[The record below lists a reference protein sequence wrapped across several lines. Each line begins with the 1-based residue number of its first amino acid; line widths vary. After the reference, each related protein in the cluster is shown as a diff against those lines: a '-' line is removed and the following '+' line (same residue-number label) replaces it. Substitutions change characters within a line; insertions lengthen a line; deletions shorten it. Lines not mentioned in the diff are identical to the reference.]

1 MFKIDRITQHLLF
14 FLAFITFNDLIAG
27 NSKAYINGSIHTFD
41 RNLTIVDSLLVRDG
55 IIQQIGTQA
64 EVIKSIDESTE
75 IIDLNGKMMMPSFHD
90 AHAHPIWNGMDFLQC
105 SVFDLLTINEIQER
119 IHACLD
125 EDHVKSSGWVLGAG
139 LNAGLFPSANP
150 NKALFDE
157 VSKDVPI
164 YIEMSDGHNAL
175 VNSKALELAGITK
188 ETKDPFKG
196 IIERDPVTGEPSGT
210 LREPS
215 AMNLVAGVLP
225 SETSELR
232 LNGLLYAQN
241 LASTL
246 GITSMIDAAVNE
258 DYLMSFKSL
267 ADRGELKLRVT
278 ACIEYGRQHYV
289 QEFSGFEDL
298 YQRRS
303 EYDHPR
309 INANCVKIFIDGV
322 LEGQTGA
329 ILEPYLD
336 SGSYGQLYFSQDEL
350 NNAIARF
357 DADNTQVMTHAIG
370 DRAVRSVLD
379 AYQHAIDSNGMR
391 NNKHHISHLQLIHED
406 DISRFSELKI
416 SANFQAAWALPDEW
430 ITKINIPE
438 LGIERVN
445 RMYPIRSIHDSGG
458 TIVGGSDWAV
468 TTMNPLI
475 AIETAVTR
483 KDPSNRV
490 QGTLNENERMDLT
503 EILKAYTIN
512 AANIMHQ
519 GHLTGSIEVGKYA
532 DLIIL
537 EENLYEIPHDKIG
550 EVKVMETLLEGETV
564 FRIN

>member
-14 FLAFITFNDLIAG
+14 FLAFIAINDLIAG

-430 ITKINIPE
+430 ITEINIPE

-458 TIVGGSDWAV
+458 IIVGGSDWAV

-537 EENLYEIPHDKIG
+537 EENLYEIPHEKIG

>member
-1 MFKIDRITQHLLF
+1 MLKIKKVLKQTAILLAVF
-14 FLAFITFNDLIAG
+14 SMSDLSAG

-41 RNLTIVDSLLVRDG
+41 ENLTIADSILVKDG
-55 IIQQIGTQA
+55 VIQLVGSQA
-64 EVIKSIDESTE
+64 DVIKNTDESIE
-75 IIDLNGKMMMPSFHD
+75 IVDLQGRMMMPSFHD

-119 IHACLD
+119 IRACLE
-125 EDHVKSSGWVLGAG
+125 EDNVKTSGWVVGAG
-139 LNAGLFPSANP
+139 LNAGLFPAANP
-150 NKALFDE
+150 NKSLFDE
-157 VSKDVPI
+157 VSEDIPI

-175 VNSKALELAGITK
+175 VNSKALELAGIK
-188 ETKDPFKG
+188 RDTKDPFKG
-196 IIERDPVTGEPSGT
+196 IIERDPITGEPSGT

-215 AMNLVAGVLP
+215 AMNLVADVLP
-225 SETSELR
+225 TETAELR

-241 LASTL
+241 LASSF

-258 DYLMSFKSL
+258 PYLISFKDL
-267 ADRGELKLRVT
+267 AQKGELNLRMT

-298 YQRRS
+298 YKRRS
-303 EYDHPR
+303 DFEHPR
-309 INANCVKIFIDGV
+309 INTNCVKIFIDGV

-357 DADNTQVMTHAIG
+357 DANGTQVMTHAIG

-379 AYQHAIDSNGMR
+379 AYQHAIETNGLK
-391 NNKHHISHLQLIHED
+391 NNKHHISHLQLIHEE
-406 DISRFSELKI
+406 DIPRFSELKI

-430 ITKINIPE
+430 ITEINIPE
-438 LGIERVN
+438 LGVERVN
-445 RMYPIRSIHDSGG
+445 RMYPIRSIHDAGG

-483 KDPSNRV
+483 QDPSDRV
-490 QGTLNENERMDLT
+490 KGTLNEKERMDLT
-503 EILKAYTIN
+503 EMLKAYTIN
-512 AANIMHQ
+512 AAEVMRQ
-519 GHLTGSIEVGKYA
+519 GHLTGSIEVGKFA
-532 DLIIL
+532 DLIVL
-537 EENLYEIPHDKIG
+537 EKNLYKIPLKEIG
-550 EVKVMETLLEGETV
+550 EVRVIETVLEGNTV
-564 FRIN
+564 FRID

>member
-90 AHAHPIWNGMDFLQC
+90 AHAHPIWNGIDFLQC

-150 NKALFDE
+150 NKSLFDE

-303 EYDHPR
+303 DYDHPR

-430 ITKINIPE
+430 ITEINIPE

-458 TIVGGSDWAV
+458 IIVGGSDWAV

-490 QGTLNENERMDLT
+490 RGTLNENERMDLT

-537 EENLYEIPHDKIG
+537 EENLYEIPHEKIG

>member
-1 MFKIDRITQHLLF
+1 MFKKNKLIKQTALLF
-14 FLAFITFNDLIAG
+14 AVLCMTDLMAA

-41 RNLTIVDSLLVRDG
+41 KNLTMADSILVKEG
-55 IIQQIGTQA
+55 IIQLVGSQA
-64 EVIKSIDESTE
+64 DVLENLDESTE
-75 IIDLNGKMMMPSFHD
+75 IIDLQRKMMMPSFHD

-105 SVFDLLTINEIQER
+105 SIFDLLSINEIQQR
-119 IHACLD
+119 IRDCLE
-125 EDHVKSSGWVLGAG
+125 EDHVKNTGWVIGAG
-139 LNAGLFPSANP
+139 LNAGLFPAANP
-150 NKALFDE
+150 NKSLFDE
-157 VSKDVPI
+157 VSKDIPI

-175 VNSKALELAGITK
+175 VNTKALELAGINK

-215 AMNLVAGVLP
+215 AMNLVADVLP
-225 SETSELR
+225 TETPELR

-241 LASTL
+241 LASSF

-258 DYLMSFKSL
+258 AYLISFRDL
-267 ADRGELKLRVT
+267 ADKGELNLRVT

-289 QEFSGFEDL
+289 QEFSGFENI
-298 YQRRS
+298 YKRRS
-303 EYDHPR
+303 EFEHDR
-309 INANCVKIFIDGV
+309 INSNCVKIFIDGV

-329 ILEPYLD
+329 ILEPYLN
-336 SGSYGQLYFSQDEL
+336 SGSYGQLYFSQEEL

-357 DADNTQVMTHAIG
+357 DLNGTQIMTHAIG

-379 AYQHAIDSNGMR
+379 AYQHAIETNGMS
-391 NNKHHISHLQLIHED
+391 NNRHHISHLQLIHED
-406 DISRFSELKI
+406 DIPRFSELNI

-430 ITKINIPE
+430 ITEINIPE

-445 RMYPIRSIHDSGG
+445 RMYPIRSIHDAGG

-483 KDPSNRV
+483 EDPSNRV
-490 QGTLNENERMDLT
+490 GGTLNENERMELT
-503 EILKAYTIN
+503 EMLKAYTIN
-512 AANIMHQ
+512 AAEVMHQ
-519 GHLTGSIEVGKYA
+519 GQFTGSIEVGKFA

-537 EENLYEIPHDKIG
+537 EKNLYEIPHKEIG
-550 EVKVMETLLEGETV
+550 EVRVIETILEGNTV
-564 FRIN
+564 FRID

>member
-1 MFKIDRITQHLLF
+1 MLKIKKVIQQTAILLAVF
-14 FLAFITFNDLIAG
+14 SMSDLSAG

-41 RNLTIVDSLLVRDG
+41 ENLTIADSILVKDG
-55 IIQQIGTQA
+55 IIQLVGSQA
-64 EVIKSIDESTE
+64 DVIKNADESIE
-75 IIDLNGKMMMPSFHD
+75 IVDLQGRMMMPSFHD

-119 IHACLD
+119 IRACLE
-125 EDHVKSSGWVLGAG
+125 EDHVKISGWVVGAG
-139 LNAGLFPSANP
+139 LNAGLFPAANP
-150 NKALFDE
+150 NKSLFDE
-157 VSKDVPI
+157 VSKDIPI

-175 VNSKALELAGITK
+175 VNSKALELAGINRD
-188 ETKDPFKG
+188 TKDPFKG

-215 AMNLVAGVLP
+215 AMNLVADVLP
-225 SETSELR
+225 TETAELR

-241 LASTL
+241 LASSF

-258 DYLMSFKSL
+258 PYLISFKDL
-267 ADRGELKLRVT
+267 AQKGELNLRMT

-289 QEFSGFEDL
+289 QEFSGFEDV
-298 YQRRS
+298 YKRRS
-303 EYDHPR
+303 EFEHPR
-309 INANCVKIFIDGV
+309 INTNCVKIFIDGV

-357 DADNTQVMTHAIG
+357 DANGTQVMTHAIG

-379 AYQHAIDSNGMR
+379 AYQHAIETNGLK
-391 NNKHHISHLQLIHED
+391 NNKHHISHLQLIHEE
-406 DISRFSELKI
+406 DIPRFSELKI

-430 ITKINIPE
+430 ITEINIPE
-438 LGIERVN
+438 LGVERVN
-445 RMYPIRSIHDSGG
+445 RMYPIRSIHDAGG

-483 KDPSNRV
+483 QDPSDRV
-490 QGTLNENERMDLT
+490 KGTLNEKERMDLT
-503 EILKAYTIN
+503 EMLKAYTIN
-512 AANIMHQ
+512 AAEVMRQ
-519 GHLTGSIEVGKYA
+519 GHLTGSIEVGKFA
-532 DLIIL
+532 DLIVL
-537 EENLYEIPHDKIG
+537 EKNLYKIPLKEIG
-550 EVKVMETLLEGETV
+550 EVRVIETVLEGNTV
-564 FRIN
+564 FRID

>member
-1 MFKIDRITQHLLF
+1 MLKIDRLTQHVLL
-14 FLAFITFNDLIAG
+14 FLAFFAMNDLVAG

-55 IIQQIGTQA
+55 VIQLIGTQA
-64 EVIKSIDESTE
+64 EVIKSIDQSTE
-75 IIDLNGKMMMPSFHD
+75 IIDLKGRMMMPSFHD

-119 IHACLD
+119 IQACLE

-150 NKALFDE
+150 NKTLFDE
-157 VSKDVPI
+157 VSKDIPI

-215 AMNLVAGVLP
+215 AMNLIAGVMP
-225 SETSELR
+225 SETTELR

-241 LASTL
+241 LASSL

-267 ADRGELKLRVT
+267 ADRGELNLRVT

-289 QEFSGFEDL
+289 QEFSGFEHL

-350 NNAIARF
+350 DNAIARF

-379 AYQHAIDSNGMR
+379 AYQHAIETNGMR

-430 ITKINIPE
+430 ITEINIPE

-503 EILKAYTIN
+503 EMLKAYTIN
-512 AANIMHQ
+512 AADLMHQ
-519 GHLTGSIEVGKYA
+519 GHLTGSLETGKYA

-537 EENLYEIPHDKIG
+537 ERNLFEIPLEEIG
-550 EVKVMETLLEGETV
+550 EVKVIETVLEGTTV

>member
-14 FLAFITFNDLIAG
+14 FLAFIAINDLIAG

-379 AYQHAIDSNGMR
+379 AYQYAIDSNGMR

-430 ITKINIPE
+430 ITEINIPE

-458 TIVGGSDWAV
+458 IIVGGSDWAV

-537 EENLYEIPHDKIG
+537 EDNLYEIPHEKIG

>member
-14 FLAFITFNDLIAG
+14 FLAFIAINDLIAG

-150 NKALFDE
+150 NKSLFDE

-430 ITKINIPE
+430 ITEINIPE

-458 TIVGGSDWAV
+458 IIVGGSDWAV

-537 EENLYEIPHDKIG
+537 EENLYEIPHEKIG